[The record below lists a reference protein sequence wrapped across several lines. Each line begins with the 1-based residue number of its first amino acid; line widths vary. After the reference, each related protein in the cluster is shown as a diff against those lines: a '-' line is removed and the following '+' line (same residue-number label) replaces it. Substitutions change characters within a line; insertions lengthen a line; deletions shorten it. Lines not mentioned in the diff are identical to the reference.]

1 MTEIYDYNLH
11 HSGLN
16 FSLTFCE
23 SPVGDWNA
31 LPAELKVVS
40 SLLVFKF
47 RLRSFLIAI

>member
-1 MTEIYDYNLH
+1 MTEIHDYNLR

-31 LPAELKVVS
+31 LLAESKAVS

-47 RLRSFLIAI
+47 RLKSFLIAI